1 MEYDPAVSEVS
12 IPHGMVKQATRKSSR
27 NLIPTR
33 SAADWEDAA
42 LTAIAAH
49 GLRSLS
55 IPELARS
62 LGVTKGSFYW
72 HFRGIQELVDASLRR
87 WEETDRDMLEEVRR
101 IADPRARLTALFTQ
115 SMEKREAHALYV
127 TLSGSTIPVVAET
140 LRRLS
145 DRRLQFLLDAYL
157 ALGFTRLA
165 AREQALLAYTAYV
178 GVLHLRQQGS
188 RGLMTEKDLTAYVA
202 HAMKTLIP
210 RRR

>member
-1 MEYDPAVSEVS
+1 MEYDRRATELS
-12 IPHGMVKQATRKSSR
+12 IPSGMVKQTSRKNSR
-27 NLIPTR
+27 TVVPTR

-55 IPELARS
+55 IPDLARS

-72 HFRGIQELVDASLRR
+72 HFRGIQELVDAALQR
-87 WEETDRDMLEEVRR
+87 WEEMDRAALEEVRR

-115 SMEKREAHALYV
+115 SMETREPHALYV
-127 TLSGSTIPVVAET
+127 TLSGSSVPEVADT
-140 LRRLS
+140 LRRIS
-145 DRRLQFLLDAYL
+145 DRRLQFLFDAYQ
-157 ALGFTRLA
+157 ALGFTRPA
-165 AREQALLAYTAYV
+165 AREQSLLAYTAYV

-188 RGLMTEKDLTAYVA
+188 RGLMTEKDLAAYVA

>member
-1 MEYDPAVSEVS
+1 MAKRTIRKTSS
-12 IPHGMVKQATRKSSR
+12 IV
-27 NLIPTR
+27 PTR

-55 IPELARS
+55 IPELARA

-72 HFRGIQELVDASLRR
+72 HFRGIQELIDAALLR
-87 WEETDRDMLEEVRR
+87 WEEMDREALEEVRR

-127 TLSGSTIPVVAET
+127 TLSVSSVPAVAET

-145 DRRLQFLLDAYL
+145 DRRLQFLVDAYL

-165 AREQALLAYTAYV
+165 AREQALLAYTAYA

-188 RGLMTEKDLTAYVA
+188 RGLMTEKDLAAYVA